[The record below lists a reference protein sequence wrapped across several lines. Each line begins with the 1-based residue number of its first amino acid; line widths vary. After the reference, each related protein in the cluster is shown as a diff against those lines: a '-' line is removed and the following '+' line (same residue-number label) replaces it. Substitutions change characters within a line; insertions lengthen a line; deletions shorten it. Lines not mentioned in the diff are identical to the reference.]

1 MYAIVELEQLN
12 WKLCEPQVPIF
23 ALNDMNDEPTMVIIT
38 VSTDQ
43 QKYAALIECI
53 EKNIRVIKC
62 VS

>member
-12 WKLCEPQVPIF
+12 WKLCEPQVPFF
-23 ALNDMNDEPTMVIIT
+23 ALNDMNDEPPMVIIT

-43 QKYAALIECI
+43 QKYATLIECI
-53 EKNIRVIKC
+53 EKDIRVIKC